1 MKLLVKCSFEAAH
14 RLLQHKGKCY
24 NLHGHRWQVEIEVL
38 GKPDPRTGMVIDFG
52 DIKKYIRDVFDHT
65 CILNKMDPLVSVL
78 LEETDVVIMDEEPT
92 AENIALKILRD
103 LKNLYGIE
111 VTKVRVW
118 ENDSNMAEVENE
130 FG

>member
-1 MKLLVKCSFEAAH
+1 
-14 RLLQHKGKCY
+14 
-24 NLHGHRWQVEIEVL
+24 VEIEVL